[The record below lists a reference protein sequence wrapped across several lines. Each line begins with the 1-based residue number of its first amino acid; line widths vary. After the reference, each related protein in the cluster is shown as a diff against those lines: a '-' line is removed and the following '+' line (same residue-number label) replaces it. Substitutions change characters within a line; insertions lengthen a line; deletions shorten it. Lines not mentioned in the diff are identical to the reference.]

1 MAIPK
6 AKKRKKPIQRR
17 IKGQIQEPVF
27 ENIEKMT
34 GAEFHRK
41 RMYAQEFYRMEKD
54 KTDYK
59 KYIVTWATEN
69 NYSKD
74 DLKNIKANPDFAFNA
89 SVGGLA
95 RLFS

>member
-59 KYIVTWATEN
+59 KYIYEKIYAHTTYTSARNGEKVTACSSSPN
-69 NYSKD
+69 HSCSKTQN
-74 DLKNIKANPDFAFNA
+74 L
-89 SVGGLA
+89 
-95 RLFS
+95 